1 MNRTSAA
8 IILCWVIG
16 ALACGGAVEEP
27 EPESA
32 SRPFLE
38 VRQAYSEASGERTR
52 LEFESEVLY
61 VAPTPVLSDPDLEDV
76 RAEFGRDL
84 AGRDVLLLQVQ
95 CAPAA
100 DERMKGV
107 ATEHLNERLA
117 VFLDG
122 DLRALPILRS
132 EAGCSS
138 LTVAIPATELEST
151 QLIDR
156 IQDHWP
162 AGS

>member
-1 MNRTSAA
+1 MNRTSAV
-8 IILCWVIG
+8 IILIGVIG

-32 SRPFLE
+32 SRPLLE

-52 LEFESEVLY
+52 FEFDSEVLY
-61 VAPTPVLSDPDLEDV
+61 VAPTPVLSDSDLQDV
-76 RAEFGRDL
+76 RAEFGRDP
-84 AGRDVLLLQVQ
+84 AGRDVLLLHLQ
-95 CAPAA
+95 CAPDA

-107 ATEHLNERLA
+107 AAEHLNERLA
-117 VFLDG
+117 VFFNG
-122 DLRALPILRS
+122 DLRAVPILRS

-138 LTVAIPATELEST
+138 LTVAIPATELESM

-156 IQDHWP
+156 IQDQWP
-162 AGS
+162 AGT